1 MRTSIVINLFFK
13 RLRAMYEYYPMQ
25 FWLLMAGM
33 LVSRIGMGMIWP
45 FLTIYL
51 KTKLGLPLTTIT
63 ALLTLDSI
71 MSIIASFLAG
81 TVTDRLG
88 RKWVMVVSL
97 SMMGIVYALMSQ
109 AHTLG
114 AFAILMALRGL
125 AVPMYQVG
133 ADAMI
138 ADLIPNDQRAE
149 AYSLLR
155 MVSNTGIAI
164 GPAIGGFIAAT
175 SYGIAFMIAA
185 VSLLLFSS
193 LVGFGMRETI
203 PAEAA
208 AQARTGDGG
217 YRTVFRDRFFLWFV
231 GAFTMTGMASSLVF
245 ALLPLY
251 TKENFQ
257 LPETQTGLLMTVNAT
272 MVVLFQVLVT
282 RWTKQRRPLA
292 MLTIGALF
300 YAVGIGGM
308 TAGSAFPHFAVSM
321 AVMTIG
327 ELIVAPTST
336 SLASS
341 LAPMSMRG
349 RYMSVFSLGWGIS
362 HGLGPVVGGLLND
375 FIAPIAIWY
384 GGVVWALLSAG
395 LYFILY
401 RMRKA
406 RENSAAPQ
414 PA

>member
-1 MRTSIVINLFFK
+1 MRTSTVINLFFK
-13 RLRAMYEYYPMQ
+13 RMRAVYKYYPMQ

-97 SMMGIVYALMSQ
+97 SMMGIVYGLMSQ

-138 ADLIPNDQRAE
+138 ADLIPNEQRAE

-185 VSLLLFSS
+185 VSLLIFSS

-217 YRTVFRDRFFLWFV
+217 YLTVFRDRFFLWFV
-231 GAFTMTGMASSLVF
+231 GAFTMTGMASSLAF

-282 RWTKQRRPLA
+282 RWTKRRRPLA

-308 TAGSAFPHFAVSM
+308 AAGSVFPHFAISM

-336 SLASS
+336 SLASG

-375 FIAPIAIWY
+375 LIAPVAIWY
-384 GGVVWALLSAG
+384 GGMVWGLLSAG

-401 RMRKA
+401 RTRKA
-406 RENSAAPQ
+406 REQAGTPQ